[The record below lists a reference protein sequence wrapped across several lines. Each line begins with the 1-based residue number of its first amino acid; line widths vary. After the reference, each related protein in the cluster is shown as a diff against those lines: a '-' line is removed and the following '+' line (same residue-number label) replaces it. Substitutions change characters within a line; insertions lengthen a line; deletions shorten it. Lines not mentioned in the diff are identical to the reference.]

1 MLIERN
7 RVMPKAAV
15 KSRVQKRASPR
26 KEVEPLRVSN
36 LTSLENFVRIA
47 RYGEVIEA
55 SANGLL
61 LMVKRDD
68 LVPTSLRGGLNIDA
82 LVGDKVFIHLED
94 MNLEISGT
102 IKRTEFKGKKG
113 FLIAVD
119 YSSDAPEYWREC
131 LMDLLPTPGELDQ

>member
-1 MLIERN
+1 
-7 RVMPKAAV
+7 MPKAAV
-15 KSRVQKRASPR
+15 KPRVQKRASPR

-36 LTSLENFVRIA
+36 LASLENFARIA
-47 RYGEVIEA
+47 RYGEVTEA

-61 LMVKRDD
+61 LMVKRED
-68 LVPTSLRGGLNIDA
+68 LIPLSLRGGLNIDA

-102 IKRTEFKGKKG
+102 VKRTEFKGKKG

-131 LMDLLPTPGELDQ
+131 LMDLLPTPGELEQ